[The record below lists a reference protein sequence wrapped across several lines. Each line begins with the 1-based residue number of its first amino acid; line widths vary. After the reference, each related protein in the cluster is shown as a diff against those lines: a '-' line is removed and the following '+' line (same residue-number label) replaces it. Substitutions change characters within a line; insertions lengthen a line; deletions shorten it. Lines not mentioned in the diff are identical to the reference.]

1 MNQTY
6 PLDAKRRKK
15 EERTKWDMRDPF
27 SIDVDRILH
36 SRAYTSYTDKTQV
49 FYLVGQQGISHR
61 VIHVQLLSRIAR
73 TIGRRLDLNE
83 DLIEAI
89 SIGHDIGHPPF
100 GHDGETYL
108 DELCLDAGIGRFRH
122 NVQGVRMLEIIE
134 RWGKG
139 LNLTLEVLDG
149 ILCHNGEI
157 SEQSLSPEGILDFS
171 MLDNKIEQAK
181 KGENPIPGTPEACL
195 VRMADTISYIGR
207 DIEDAIS
214 LDIISRDD
222 IPTRSRNVL
231 GDTNGKI
238 VYTLVE
244 DLIKGSGGSTITYS
258 GNIFN
263 ALKELKTFNYENIYL
278 NPKVK
283 SESKKIKVMYELIF
297 KRLTEDIKTA
307 NRNSIIFH
315 DFIDRMDNTY
325 VSNHAP
331 AEIVRDYIASLT
343 DSTFLRL
350 FNKLFIPK
358 MLV

>member
-1 MNQTY
+1 MKQTS
-6 PLDAKRRKK
+6 PNDAKRRRE
-15 EERTKWDMRDPF
+15 EERTRWDMRDPF

-73 TIGRRLDLNE
+73 TIGRRLKLNE

-108 DELCLDAGIGRFRH
+108 DKMCQEAGIGRFRH
-122 NVQGVRMLEIIE
+122 NVQGVRMLEIVE
-134 RWGKG
+134 KGGKG

-157 SEQSLSPEGILDFS
+157 SEQALSPEGIHDFAS
-171 MLDNKIEQAK
+171 LDNKMEEAK
-181 KGENPIPGTPEACL
+181 NGGNPIPGTPEACL

-214 LDIISRDD
+214 LGIISRYD
-222 IPTRSRNVL
+222 IPQSPRDVL

-244 DLIKGSGGSTITYS
+244 DLISNSGGSSITYS
-258 GNIFN
+258 NDIFN
-263 ALKELKTFNYENIYL
+263 ALKELKAFNYENIYL

-283 SESKKIKVMYELIF
+283 SESKKIEVMYELIF
-297 KRLTEDIKTA
+297 KRLVEDIVA
-307 NRNSIIFH
+307 ENDNSIIFH
-315 DFIDRMDNTY
+315 DFIDRMDTAY
-325 VSNHAP
+325 VNDHLP

-343 DSTFLRL
+343 DSAFLRL
-350 FNKLFIPK
+350 FNRLFIPE
-358 MLV
+358 MPA